1 MHHIL
6 KWEVESQK
14 KFFLIKLLTLIF
26 RIIMLL
32 LLTWEGDAKAS
43 NGFSGSFETDS
54 FLRFFVAIDGIGSG
68 VTEGLTVIVLD
79 VFLNTIFSG
88 DFDDVKTLV
97 SDFDS
102 LIFLYFSFPFSSPD
116 ISLYSN
122 FLEISYSSSCCN
134 SCSLSKGVVKS
145 SEES

>member
-1 MHHIL
+1 
-6 KWEVESQK
+6 
-14 KFFLIKLLTLIF
+14 
-26 RIIMLL
+26 MLL

-43 NGFSGSFETDS
+43 TGFSGSFETDS

-116 ISLYSN
+116 ISLYSS
-122 FLEISYSSSCCN
+122 FLEISYWDR
-134 SCSLSKGVVKS
+134 LYMVDFYI
-145 SEES
+145 

>member
-1 MHHIL
+1 M
-6 KWEVESQK
+6 
-14 KFFLIKLLTLIF
+14 
-26 RIIMLL
+26 
-32 LLTWEGDAKAS
+32 GDAKVS
-43 NGFSGSFETDS
+43 TSLSGTFETDS
-54 FLRFFVAIDGIGSG
+54 FLEFFVTIEEIGSG

-102 LIFLYFSFPFSSPD
+102 AICLYFSFPFSSPD